1 MPIKYVQ
8 FILQVHYFW
17 QFIFSEN
24 GTESLGQ
31 NSKFTLPLETQ
42 FDLNQIKFYSFR
54 LFQQKEK
61 KKKKQR
67 KKK

>member
-31 NSKFTLPLETQ
+31 NSKFTQPLETQ
-42 FDLNQIKFYSFR
+42 FDLN
-54 LFQQKEK
+54 
-61 KKKKQR
+61 
-67 KKK
+67 